1 MDQDQDADEM
11 TDNVNEDNV
20 DDYLLEAEKLGD
32 NTTSNAV
39 DEAVVRSN
47 PVLGNFTF
55 KVFPHLLQLATPT
68 CISFPQDATF
78 APGVTQGLTLTHQRA
93 LECLNNFL
101 LAMNEVPSKFWF
113 KEHIS
118 DATKT
123 WSWLFQSAVSIG
135 NAPASEER
143 DAILEAIV
151 GCLWALGRGLGEN
164 IVSFIHTK
172 KKRKK
177 RFSKV
182 WYRKKNLKGGILLYK
197 SIPERKF

>member
-1 MDQDQDADEM
+1 MDQDQDAEDM
-11 TDNVNEDNV
+11 TDNLNEDNV
-20 DDYLLEAEKLGD
+20 EDYLLEAEKLGD
-32 NTTSNAV
+32 NTTSTAV
-39 DEAVVRSN
+39 DEAVIRSN
-47 PVLGNFTF
+47 PVLGNFTY

-68 CISFPQDATF
+68 CVSFPQDATF

-123 WSWLFQSAVSIG
+123 WSWLFQSAVLIG
-135 NAPASEER
+135 TAPASEER

-164 IVSFIHTK
+164 IVSYNI
-172 KKRKK
+172 
-177 RFSKV
+177 
-182 WYRKKNLKGGILLYK
+182 
-197 SIPERKF
+197 SI

>member
-1 MDQDQDADEM
+1 MIQMNFSSHFFIIEDGWEDAGEDMEQDQDAEEM
-11 TDNVNEDNV
+11 TDNLNEDNV
-20 DDYLLEAEKLGD
+20 DNYLRDAEKLGD
-32 NTTSNAV
+32 NTTSTAV

-47 PVLGNFTF
+47 PVLSNFTF
-55 KVFPHLLQLATPT
+55 KIFPQLLALATPT
-68 CISFPQDATF
+68 SVSFPQDTTF

-123 WSWLFQSAVSIG
+123 WSWLFQNAILIG
-135 NAPASEER
+135 TARASEDR
-143 DAILEAIV
+143 DFILEAIV

-164 IVSFIHTK
+164 IVSVYLFYLFI
-172 KKRKK
+172 
-177 RFSKV
+177 
-182 WYRKKNLKGGILLYK
+182 Y
-197 SIPERKF
+197 